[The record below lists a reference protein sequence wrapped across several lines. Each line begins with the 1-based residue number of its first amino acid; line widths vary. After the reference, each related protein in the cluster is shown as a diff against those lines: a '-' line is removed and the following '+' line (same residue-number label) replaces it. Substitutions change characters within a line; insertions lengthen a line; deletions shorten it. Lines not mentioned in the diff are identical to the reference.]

1 MLKRERG
8 FGIIELMVSITIL
21 LIIVFTVLTVINVAL
36 FKHME
41 VKEKVIAVNLAQAV
55 DALIESMDDIAILDG
70 TTAVPIHKFSGD
82 DSELL
87 DWKPV
92 VMLTTPT
99 GDPQLTITVDINGVE
114 YTVRAYARLSYVY
127 GMEPGDPPHREML
140 SPIVSRDLIVV
151 SYVISW
157 KSVNGR
163 DIRMAFVRRYY
174 KKGVS

>member
-21 LIIVFTVLTVINVAL
+21 LIIVFTVLTVVNVAL
-36 FKHME
+36 FKHIE

-82 DSELL
+82 DSDLL

-114 YTVRAYARLSYVY
+114 YTVSAYAKLSYVY
-127 GMEPGDPPHREML
+127 GMEPGDPPTQEMT
-140 SPIVSRDLIVV
+140 SPVVSRDLVVV

-157 KSVNGR
+157 KSVNGQN
-163 DIRMAFVRRYY
+163 IRMAFVRRYY
-174 KKGVS
+174 KRGVS